1 MSLTFFNTQKSAKYN
16 NAYNQNKPKSDTQIN
31 QLLYV

>member
-1 MSLTFFNTQKSAKYN
+1 MSLTFFNTKKSANYN
-16 NAYNQNKPKSDTQIN
+16 DANNQNKPKSDTQIN